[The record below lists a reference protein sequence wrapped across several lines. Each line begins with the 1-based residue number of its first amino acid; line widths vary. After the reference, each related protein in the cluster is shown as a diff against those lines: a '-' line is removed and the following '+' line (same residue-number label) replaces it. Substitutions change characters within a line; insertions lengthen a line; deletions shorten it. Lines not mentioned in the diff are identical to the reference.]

1 MLIYCVTVIVPLLLI
16 LRLFTRGEL
25 LVGGDAREAN
35 GASRGDWDALGAPE
49 GSLRSSG
56 ECLGDPRGV
65 PRDAL
70 QALGG
75 AWEPWKGPWGASG
88 NALGTRGGILRDALG
103 ALEGGLG
110 EDLGSLD
117 PKTTRG

>member
-1 MLIYCVTVIVPLLLI
+1 M
-16 LRLFTRGEL
+16 
-25 LVGGDAREAN
+25 
-35 GASRGDWDALGAPE
+35 
-49 GSLRSSG
+49 
-56 ECLGDPRGV
+56 
-65 PRDAL
+65 

-75 AWEPWKGPWGASG
+75 AWELWKGPWGASG

-103 ALEGGLG
+103 APEGGLG